1 MFFKTSY
8 NYYNQ
13 LILILLFCLIE
24 FIIDPIGNF
33 PLNDDWWYAKTL
45 QHFLDHRSGFI
56 SWSSSTQVG
65 QTFSALFYAKLFGS
79 TFTVL
84 RFYTLTLSLIGI
96 LFFYSLC
103 AKFIF
108 NDRSKALIASLVL
121 LLGPF
126 YLSLSNSFMTEIPFI
141 TFLVISL
148 YFYFSYRS
156 YQKWLHLSFSLL
168 FMSLAVLTRQV
179 ALAFAVGIV
188 LSEFIQNRSSLK
200 RLFLF
205 ILIPLIL
212 LFAFEVWLKSKDA
225 LSAYPFVFS
234 SNGNYKG
241 AVSLTD
247 FIFNVSKRW
256 IHFVT
261 IIGFTLSPL
270 LIASFIHSIQNIR
283 SSYFNN
289 KSIISLLVF
298 GVVLL
303 GFKNFPIGNYLYN
316 CGVGPDT
323 LYDSYLAGINNTKNS
338 SHLLFSVITV
348 ITLICSFQL
357 IYLGSGSLIDLLKVN
372 NSKTKSDHFLWVF
385 FVSLIFYY
393 LFYCYSSA
401 ILDRYIFIAYI
412 PLIFILVKEVNRRIH
427 KPSLIIFICLLA
439 LFSTFSTKDYLNFNK
454 ARWEAIANLK
464 KNNKVSNA
472 DINGGFEHEGFYFS
486 DTLDWVAKWRNVH
499 PHKYMIAHGNLKNYI
514 PIQYK
519 VYQRYIPFKKD
530 SIYVL
535 EHVQ

>member
-1 MFFKTSY
+1 MFFKTLY
-8 NYYNQ
+8 NYYNHFV
-13 LILILLFCLIE
+13 LILLFCLIE

-65 QTFSALFYAKLFGS
+65 QTFSAFLFAKLFGS

-96 LFFYSLC
+96 LFFYSLS

-108 NDRSKALIASLVL
+108 NDRSKALIASLIL

-156 YQKWLHLSFSLL
+156 NQTWLHLSLSLL

-179 ALAFAVGIV
+179 ALTFAVGIA
-188 LSEFIQNRSSLK
+188 LSEFIQNRSRIK

-212 LFAFEVWLKSKDA
+212 LYAFEVWLKSKDA

-247 FIFNVSKRW
+247 FIFNASKRW

-270 LIASFIHSIQNIR
+270 LIASFIYSIQNIR
-283 SSYFNN
+283 SSYYN
-289 KSIISLLVF
+289 KKAIISLLVF

-303 GFKNFPIGNYLYN
+303 GFKSFPIGNYFYN

-323 LYDSYLAGINNTKNS
+323 FYDTYIEGLNNAKNS
-338 SHLLFSVITV
+338 SKLLFGFISFV
-348 ITLICSFQL
+348 TLVCSFQL
-357 IYLGSGSLIDLLKVN
+357 IYLVFGSLLELIKSN
-372 NSKTKSDHFLWVF
+372 RQKTNVDHFIWVF

-401 ILDRYIFIAYI
+401 ILDRYIFIACI
-412 PLIFILVKEVNRRIH
+412 PLIFILVKEVNMRIH
-427 KPSLIIFICLLA
+427 KPTLIVFVFLLA
-439 LFSTFSTKDYLNFNK
+439 LFSTFTTKDYLNFNR
-454 ARWEAIANLK
+454 ARWEAIADLK
-464 KNNKVSNA
+464 NTYKVSDA

-486 DTLDWVAKWRNVH
+486 DSLDWVTKWHNVQ
-499 PHKYMIAHGNLKNYI
+499 PHKYMIAHGHLKNYT
-514 PIQYK
+514 PVQYK